1 MSCIGG
7 FTVFLNDHEPCFRD
21 THAPSWRFST
31 SRTNV
36 SIDDFSSCCVLTL
49 SCRFPSHGC
58 FVVYD
63 LFSLS
68 LSLSLS
74 RSVVLVVN
82 TASDNEQERYCSLS
96 LDLSI
101 GRARRPYLSLL
112 DSLCL
117 PASISRSLRCSVVLS
132 LSLSLTHIHTH
143 TQTIVLSWRQYG
155 LRRLLLNLLDSVANV
170 FLGSTLPHHA
180 AQRCAAPL
188 GTARHAISLFP
199 RSLSCFDLAWKSNE
213 QKPPQQPE
221 RSLRCSCHAGFA
233 SQLQVICHRHHPR
246 APCLCQ
252 YLLL

>member
-1 MSCIGG
+1 MS
-7 FTVFLNDHEPCFRD
+7 FSFSRLFR
-21 THAPSWRFST
+21 
-31 SRTNV
+31 
-36 SIDDFSSCCVLTL
+36 CVR
-49 SCRFPSHGC
+49 SF
-58 FVVYD
+58 
-63 LFSLS
+63 LS

-74 RSVVLVVN
+74 FSLRRLGRQHCIRQRAREVL
-82 TASDNEQERYCSLS
+82 LS
-96 LDLSI
+96 L
-101 GRARRPYLSLL
+101 
-112 DSLCL
+112 
-117 PASISRSLRCSVVLS
+117 SRSLNRSGTSS
-132 LSLSLTHIHTH
+132 LSVPLGFSLSPSVYLAFAPLFRRSFSLTHTHIHTH